1 MPNRYYTRRFL
12 NRRGHHAG
20 AYVLASVEDTSRRP
34 DDTTWTDVDFVLSD
48 CGRQIQLDFDVD
60 TDSLANSLHKV
71 DVLLETLTK
80 FRAALVE
87 EGRLA
92 AERDRRV
99 RAAKAE
105 AAGVGVPRHPGQA
118 R

>member
-1 MPNRYYTRRFL
+1 MPHRYYTRRFL

-34 DDTTWTDVDFVLSD
+34 DDVRWTEVEFVLSD

-60 TDSLANSLHKV
+60 ADSLANSLHKV
-71 DVLLETLTK
+71 DVLLDTLTK

-92 AERDRRV
+92 AERERRV
-99 RAAKAE
+99 KAAKD
-105 AAGVGVPRHPGQA
+105 AAVGAPRQS
-118 R
+118 

>member
-1 MPNRYYTRRFL
+1 MPHRCYTRRFL

-34 DDTTWTDVDFVLSD
+34 DDVRWTEVEFVLSD
-48 CGRQIQLDFDVD
+48 CGRQIQLDVDVD
-60 TDSLANSLHKV
+60 VDADSVANSLHKV
-71 DVLLETLTK
+71 DVLLDTLTK

-92 AERDRRV
+92 AERERRV
-99 RAAKAE
+99 KAAKD
-105 AAGVGVPRHPGQA
+105 AAVGAPRQS
-118 R
+118 